1 MYITKIVFSDS
12 DISPEMLALMK
23 EKLPGYV
30 LKCFLAT
37 GFDFE
42 EAIAYMDKDS
52 VKTMETF
59 IEKRFSHDPN
69 MHSQFSVGLGL
80 PNEFPPGHKV

>member
-1 MYITKIVFSDS
+1 M
-12 DISPEMLALMK
+12 
-23 EKLPGYV
+23 

-37 GFDFE
+37 GFDSE
-42 EAIAYMDKDS
+42 EAIAYMDEDS

-69 MHSQFSVGLGL
+69 MHSSKIENFAIAFLLQLSVLKL
-80 PNEFPPGHKV
+80 FKN